1 MPSEFTMSTH
11 LFQSLAISLLLG
23 GLVGLQRQHV
33 DSPLGGVRTF
43 PLVTIFGSLCV
54 ILAEPFG
61 GWLVAAGLLATVA
74 VIALG
79 SRQVRTQAD
88 RGITSEAAMLVMF
101 AVGALCV
108 SGPIIIA
115 VAVGAGVAVLLQF
128 KPQLHGVV
136 TKLGDADIK
145 AIMQFVLITFIV
157 LPVLPNET
165 YDPFEVLNPHEIWLM
180 VVLVVGISLG
190 GYISYKF
197 LGHQA
202 GVILSGLLGGVISST
217 ATTASYS
224 RRSAE
229 QPAMVP
235 TAATVICLATGVS
248 FVRILLEVAVVS
260 RTLLPAVAPL
270 LVGLTVVSLL
280 FALLYGCR
288 GRKPQEKM
296 PSQGNPSELKS
307 AILFG
312 VLYGVVLIS
321 VAASKEYLPHSG
333 LYAIAALSGLADLD
347 AITLSTARLVE
358 SERLSTDS
366 AWRSI
371 LIAALSNLVFKSGL
385 VLVLGDRKLFRDVVW
400 MLGGSSLLG
409 AVVLWWWR

>member
-1 MPSEFTMSTH
+1 MSTQ
-11 LFQSLAISLLLG
+11 LFQNLAISLLLG

-43 PLVTIFGSLCV
+43 PLVTVLGSLCA
-54 ILAEPFG
+54 ILAGPFG
-61 GWLVAAGLLATVA
+61 GWMVAAGLLATVA

-79 SRQVRTQAD
+79 SKQFRTEAD

-108 SGPIIIA
+108 SGPMMIA

-128 KPQLHGVV
+128 KPQLHGLV
-136 TKLGDADIK
+136 TKLGDSDIK
-145 AIMQFVLITFIV
+145 AIMQFVLITFVV

-165 YDPFEVLNPHEIWLM
+165 YDPFKVLNPHEIWLM

-197 LGHQA
+197 LGHHA
-202 GVILSGLLGGVISST
+202 GLILSGLLGGLISST
-217 ATTASYS
+217 ATTASYA
-224 RRSAE
+224 RRTAE

-235 TAATVICLATGVS
+235 AAATVICLATGVS

-260 RTLLPAVAPL
+260 RRLLPAVAPVL
-270 LVGLTVVSLL
+270 IGLMIVSVL
-280 FALLYGCR
+280 FALLFGSG
-288 GRKPQEKM
+288 GRKPSETM

-312 VLYGVVLIS
+312 LLYGVVLVA
-321 VAASKEYLPHSG
+321 VAASKEHLPHSG
-333 LYAIAALSGLADLD
+333 LFAIAALSGLADLD
-347 AITLSTARLVE
+347 AITLSTARMVE
-358 SERLSTDS
+358 AERLSAD
-366 AWRSI
+366 AGWRTI
-371 LIAALSNLVFKSGL
+371 LIAALSNLVFKCGL
-385 VLVLGDRKLFRDVVW
+385 VLVVGHRKLFRDVAW
-400 MLGGSSLLG
+400 LLGLSSLLG
-409 AVVLWWWR
+409 AGLLWWW

>member
-1 MPSEFTMSTH
+1 MDTP

-23 GLVGLQRQHV
+23 GLVGLQRQHA

-43 PLVTIFGSLCV
+43 PLVTVFGSLCA

-61 GWLVAAGLLATVA
+61 GWMIAAGLLATVV

-79 SRQVRTQAD
+79 SLQGRSQAD

-108 SGPIIIA
+108 SGPMIVA
-115 VAVGAGVAVLLQF
+115 VVVGAGVAVLLQF
-128 KPQLHGVV
+128 KPQLHGLV
-136 TKLGDADIK
+136 TKLGDADIR

-165 YDPFEVLNPHEIWLM
+165 YDPFDVLNPYEIWLM

-197 LGHQA
+197 LGHHA
-202 GVILSGLLGGVISST
+202 GVILSGLLGGIISST
-217 ATTASYS
+217 ATTASFA
-224 RRSAE
+224 RRTAQ

-235 TAATVICLATGVS
+235 AAATVICLATGVS

-260 RTLLPAVAPL
+260 QTLLPAVAPL
-270 LVGLTVVSLL
+270 LIGLMIVSML
-280 FALLYGCR
+280 FALLFGCR
-288 GRKPQEKM
+288 IIKPSEAM

-307 AILFG
+307 ALLFG

-333 LYAIAALSGLADLD
+333 LFVIAALSGLADLD

-358 SERLSTDS
+358 SERLSVDS

-371 LIAALSNLVFKSGL
+371 LIAALSNLAFKSGL
-385 VLVLGDRKLFRDVVW
+385 VLALGDRKLFRDLAW
-400 MLGGSSLLG
+400 LLALSSLFG
-409 AVVLWWWR
+409 ATVLWWSG

>member
-1 MPSEFTMSTH
+1 MNTE

-43 PLVTIFGSLCV
+43 PLVSVFGSLCA

-61 GWLVAAGLLATVA
+61 GWVVAAGLLATVV

-79 SRQVRTQAD
+79 SWQVRSEAD

-101 AVGALCV
+101 AVGVLCV

-128 KPQLHGVV
+128 KPQLHGLV

-180 VVLVVGISLG
+180 VVLVIGISLG

-197 LGHQA
+197 LGHRA
-202 GVILSGLLGGVISST
+202 GLILSGLLGGLISST
-217 ATTASYS
+217 ATTASYA
-224 RRSAE
+224 RRTAQ
-229 QPAMVP
+229 QPALVP
-235 TAATVICLATGVS
+235 AAATVICLATGVS

-260 RTLLPAVAPL
+260 RTLLPTVAPIL
-270 LVGLTVVSLL
+270 IALMVVSLL
-280 FALLYGCR
+280 FAMIYGR
-288 GRKPQEKM
+288 RSRQSSETM
-296 PSQGNPSELKS
+296 PPQGNPSELKS

-312 VLYGVVLIS
+312 VLYGVVLVA
-321 VAASKEYLPHSG
+321 VAAAKEHLPHTG
-333 LYAIAALSGLADLD
+333 LFAVAALSGLADLD

-358 SERLSTDS
+358 ANRLSVDT
-366 AWRSI
+366 AWRSL

-385 VLVLGDRKLFRDVVW
+385 VLAAGDRKLFRNVAW
-400 MLGGSSLLG
+400 LLGVSSLLG
-409 AVVLWWWR
+409 AAVLWWWR

>member
-1 MPSEFTMSTH
+1 MSTQ

-43 PLVTIFGSLCV
+43 PLVTVFGSLCA
-54 ILAEPFG
+54 ILAGPFG
-61 GWLVAAGLLATVA
+61 GWMVAAGLLATVA

-79 SRQVRTQAD
+79 SRQFRTQSD
-88 RGITSEAAMLVMF
+88 RGITSETAMLVMF

-108 SGPIIIA
+108 SGPMIIA

-128 KPQLHGVV
+128 KPQLHGLV

-165 YDPFEVLNPHEIWLM
+165 YDPFDVLNPHEIWLM

-197 LGHQA
+197 LGPHA
-202 GVILSGLLGGVISST
+202 GLILSGLLGGVISST
-217 ATTASYS
+217 ATTASYA
-224 RRSAE
+224 RRSVE
-229 QPAMVP
+229 QPAMVLA
-235 TAATVICLATGVS
+235 AATVICLATGVS

-270 LVGLTVVSLL
+270 LIGLMVVSML

-288 GRKPQEKM
+288 GSKPPEMM
-296 PSQGNPSELKS
+296 PPQGNPSELKS

-312 VLYGVVLIS
+312 ALYGLVLIS
-321 VAASKEYLPHSG
+321 VAASKEHLPQSG
-333 LYAIAALSGLADLD
+333 LYAIAAMSGLADLD

-358 SERLSTDS
+358 SGRLSVDS

-385 VLVLGDRKLFRDVVW
+385 VLALGDRKLFRDVAW
-400 MLGGSSLLG
+400 LLGLSSLLG
-409 AVVLWWWR
+409 AAVLWWWR

>member
-1 MPSEFTMSTH
+1 MSTQ

-43 PLVTIFGSLCV
+43 PLVTIFGSLCA
-54 ILAEPFG
+54 ILAGTHG
-61 GWLVAAGLLATVA
+61 GWTIAAGLLATVA

-79 SRQVRTQAD
+79 SRQVRTESD

-115 VAVGAGVAVLLQF
+115 VAVGGGVAVLLQF
-128 KPQLHGVV
+128 KPQLHGIV

-180 VVLVVGISLG
+180 VVLVVGIGLG

-197 LGHQA
+197 LGHRA
-202 GVILSGLLGGVISST
+202 GVILSGLLGGIISST

-235 TAATVICLATGVS
+235 AAATVICLATGVS
-248 FVRILLEVAVVS
+248 FIRILLEVAVVS
-260 RTLLPAVAPL
+260 RTLLPAVAPML
-270 LVGLTVVSLL
+270 LGLTIVSLL
-280 FALLYGCR
+280 FAVLFGRR
-288 GRKPQEKM
+288 GSEPPERMPAQE
-296 PSQGNPSELKS
+296 NPSELRS
-307 AILFG
+307 AVLFG
-312 VLYGVVLIS
+312 GLYGLVLIS
-321 VAASKEYLPHSG
+321 VAASKEYLPHSA

-358 SERLSTDS
+358 AQRLSTDS
-366 AWRSI
+366 AWRTI

-385 VLVLGDRKLFRDVVW
+385 VLMLGERKLFRDVAW
-400 MLGGSSLLG
+400 LLGLSSLLG
-409 AVVLWWWR
+409 AAVLLWWR

>member
-1 MPSEFTMSTH
+1 MSTQ

-43 PLVTIFGSLCV
+43 PLVTIFGSLCA
-54 ILAEPFG
+54 ILAGPFG
-61 GWLVAAGLLATVA
+61 GWMVAAGLLATVA
-74 VIALG
+74 VVALG
-79 SRQVRTQAD
+79 SRQVRSEVD

-108 SGPIIIA
+108 SGPMMIA
-115 VAVGAGVAVLLQF
+115 VVVGAGVAVLLQF
-128 KPQLHGVV
+128 KPQLHGLV

-157 LPVLPNET
+157 LPVLPNKT

-197 LGHQA
+197 LGHHA
-202 GVILSGLLGGVISST
+202 GLILSGLLGGVISST
-217 ATTASYS
+217 ATTASYA
-224 RRSAE
+224 RRTVG
-229 QPAMVP
+229 QPSLVP
-235 TAATVICLATGVS
+235 AAATVICLATGVS

-270 LVGLTVVSLL
+270 LIGLMIVSLL
-280 FALLYGCR
+280 FALVFSRR
-288 GRKPQEKM
+288 GSQPSETM
-296 PSQGNPSELKS
+296 PPQGNPSELRA

-321 VAASKEYLPHSG
+321 VAASKEHLPNAG
-333 LYAIAALSGLADLD
+333 LYVIAALSGLADLD
-347 AITLSTARLVE
+347 AITLSTARMVE
-358 SERLSTDS
+358 ANRLSVDS

-385 VLVLGDRKLFRDVVW
+385 VLALGDRKLFRDVAW
-400 MLGGSSLLG
+400 LLGVSSLLG
-409 AVVLWWWR
+409 AAVLCWWR

>member
-1 MPSEFTMSTH
+1 MSTQ

-43 PLVTIFGSLCV
+43 PLVTVFGSLCAV
-54 ILAEPFG
+54 LAGPFG
-61 GWLVAAGLLATVA
+61 GWIVGAGLLATVA

-79 SRQVRTQAD
+79 SRQVRTDDD

-115 VAVGAGVAVLLQF
+115 VVVGAGVAVLLQF
-128 KPQLHGVV
+128 KPQLHGFV
-136 TKLGDADIK
+136 TKLGDADVK

-157 LPVLPNET
+157 LPVLPNKT
-165 YDPFEVLNPHEIWLM
+165 YDPFGVLNPHEIWLM

-197 LGHQA
+197 LGHHA
-202 GVILSGLLGGVISST
+202 GLILSGLLGGIISST
-217 ATTASYS
+217 ATTASYA
-224 RRSAE
+224 RRTAK

-235 TAATVICLATGVS
+235 AAATVICLATGVS
-248 FVRILLEVAVVS
+248 FIRILLEVAVVS

-270 LVGLTVVSLL
+270 LIGLMVVSLL
-280 FALLYGCR
+280 FALLFGRR
-288 GRKPQEKM
+288 GSQPAEMM
-296 PSQGNPSELKS
+296 PLQGNPSELKS

-321 VAASKEYLPHSG
+321 VAASKEYLPDSG

-358 SERLSTDS
+358 SERLSVDS

-371 LIAALSNLVFKSGL
+371 LIAALSNLVFKCGL
-385 VLVLGDRKLFRDVVW
+385 VLAVGDRKLFRDVAW
-400 MLGGSSLLG
+400 LLG
-409 AVVLWWWR
+409 LSSVFGAAVLWWWR

>member
-1 MPSEFTMSTH
+1 MDTQ

-43 PLVTIFGSLCV
+43 PLVTVFGSLCA
-54 ILAEPFG
+54 ILAGPFG
-61 GWLVAAGLLATVA
+61 GWTVAVGLLATVV

-79 SRQVRTQAD
+79 SLQVRPRSD

-108 SGPIIIA
+108 SGPMIA
-115 VAVGAGVAVLLQF
+115 AVVVGAGVAVLLQF
-128 KPQLHGVV
+128 KPQLHGLV

-165 YDPFEVLNPHEIWLM
+165 YDPFGVLNPHEIWLM

-190 GYISYKF
+190 GYIGYKF
-197 LGHQA
+197 LGHHA
-202 GVILSGLLGGVISST
+202 GLILSGLLGGVISST
-217 ATTASYS
+217 ATTASYA
-224 RRSAE
+224 RCTAR

-235 TAATVICLATGVS
+235 AAATVICLATGVS

-260 RTLLPAVAPL
+260 RTLLPTVAPL
-270 LVGLTVVSLL
+270 LIGLMVVSLL
-280 FALLYGCR
+280 FALFF
-288 GRKPQEKM
+288 GRRITQPSETM

-321 VAASKEYLPHSG
+321 VAASKEHLPHTG

-358 SERLSTDS
+358 SERLSVDV

-385 VLVLGDRKLFRDVVW
+385 VLALGDRKLFHDVAW
-400 MLGGSSLLG
+400 MLGLSSLFG
-409 AVVLWWWR
+409 ATVLWWSG

>member
-1 MPSEFTMSTH
+1 MSTQ

-33 DSPLGGVRTF
+33 DSPMGGVRTF
-43 PLVTIFGSLCV
+43 PLVTVFGTLCA

-61 GWLVAAGLLATVA
+61 GWVVAAGLLATVA
-74 VIALG
+74 LIALG
-79 SRQVRTQAD
+79 SRQSRSETD

-115 VAVGAGVAVLLQF
+115 IAVGAGVAVLLQF
-128 KPQLHGVV
+128 KPQLHGLV

-157 LPVLPNET
+157 LPVLPNKT

-190 GYISYKF
+190 GYISYQF
-197 LGHQA
+197 LGHHA
-202 GVILSGLLGGVISST
+202 GLILSGLLGGLISST
-217 ATTASYS
+217 ATTASYA
-224 RRSAE
+224 RRSVQ
-229 QPAMVP
+229 QPAMVS
-235 TAATVICLATGVS
+235 TAAIVICLATGVS

-260 RTLLPAVAPL
+260 RTLLPAVAPIL
-270 LVGLTVVSLL
+270 IGLMVVSLL
-280 FALLYGCR
+280 FALIYGRR
-288 GRKPQEKM
+288 GSLRLETM

-307 AILFG
+307 AIMFG
-312 VLYGVVLIS
+312 VLYGIVLVA
-321 VAASKEYLPHSG
+321 VAASKEHLPHTG
-333 LYAIAALSGLADLD
+333 LFAIAALSGLADLD

-358 SERLSTDS
+358 ANRLSVDS

-385 VLVLGDRKLFRDVVW
+385 VLAVGDRQLFRDVAW
-400 MLGGSSLLG
+400 LLGMSSLMG
-409 AVVLWWWR
+409 VIVLWYWG

>member
-1 MPSEFTMSTH
+1 MSEH
-11 LFQSLAISLLLG
+11 LFQSLAISFLLG

-43 PLVTIFGSLCV
+43 PLVAVFGSLCA
-54 ILAEPFG
+54 ILAGTFD
-61 GWLVAAGLLATVA
+61 GWIVAAGLLATVA

-79 SRQVRTQAD
+79 SRQHRTEAD

-108 SGPIIIA
+108 SGPIIVA

-128 KPQLHGVV
+128 KPQLHGIV
-136 TKLGDADIK
+136 TKLGDSDIK

-197 LGHQA
+197 LGHHA
-202 GVILSGLLGGVISST
+202 GLMLSGLLGGLISST
-217 ATTASYS
+217 ATTASYA

-229 QPAMVP
+229 QPKMTP
-235 TAATVICLATGVS
+235 TAATVICLATAVS

-260 RTLLPAVAPL
+260 RTLLPAAAPVLIGLIVISL
-270 LVGLTVVSLL
+270 LV
-280 FALLYGCR
+280 ALLL
-288 GRKPQEKM
+288 GRRVEKSSETM

-312 VLYGVVLIS
+312 ALYGVVLVA
-321 VAASKEYLPHSG
+321 VAAAKEHLPESG
-333 LYAIAALSGLADLD
+333 LFAIAALSGLADLD

-358 SERLSTDS
+358 SQRLPIDS

-371 LIAALSNLVFKSGL
+371 LIAAISNLVFKSGL
-385 VLVLGDRKLFRDVVW
+385 VLALGSRRLFRDVAW
-400 MLGGSSLLG
+400 LLG
-409 AVVLWWWR
+409 LSFLFGTAVLLWWR

>member
-1 MPSEFTMSTH
+1 MSTQ

-43 PLVTIFGSLCV
+43 PLVTIFGSLCA
-54 ILAEPFG
+54 ILAGPFG
-61 GWLVAAGLLATVA
+61 GWTVAAGLLATVA
-74 VIALG
+74 VIVLG
-79 SRQVRTQAD
+79 SRQARPPSD
-88 RGITSEAAMLVMF
+88 HGITSEAAMLVMF

-115 VAVGAGVAVLLQF
+115 VAVGAGAAVLLQF
-128 KPQLHGVV
+128 KPQLHGLV
-136 TKLGDADIK
+136 TKLGDTDIK

-180 VVLVVGISLG
+180 VVLVVGIGLA

-197 LGHQA
+197 LGHRA

-224 RRSAE
+224 RRTVG
-229 QPAMVP
+229 QPTMVP

-248 FVRILLEVAVVS
+248 FVRILLEVTVVS
-260 RTLLPAVAPL
+260 RTLLPAVAPVL
-270 LVGLTVVSLL
+270 MGLSVVSLL
-280 FALLYGCR
+280 VALLYGCR
-288 GRKPQEKM
+288 GSKPSETMPAQE
-296 PSQGNPSELKS
+296 NPSELKS
-307 AILFG
+307 AVLFG
-312 VLYGVVLIS
+312 GLYGVVLIS
-321 VAASKEYLPHSG
+321 VAASKVYLPQAG
-333 LYAIAALSGLADLD
+333 LYAIATMSGLADLD

-358 SERLSTDS
+358 SGRLSTDV
-366 AWRSI
+366 AWRTI

-385 VLVLGDRKLFRDVVW
+385 VLALGNRKLFRDIAW
-400 MLGGSSLLG
+400 LLGMSSLLG
-409 AVVLWWWR
+409 AGLLWWWR

>member
-1 MPSEFTMSTH
+1 MSTQ

-33 DSPLGGVRTF
+33 DSRLGGVRTF
-43 PLVTIFGSLCV
+43 PLVTVFGSLCA
-54 ILAEPFG
+54 ILAGPFG
-61 GWLVAAGLLATVA
+61 GWMVAVGLLATVA

-79 SRQVRTQAD
+79 SRQVRSEAD
-88 RGITSEAAMLVMF
+88 HGITSEVAMLVMF

-108 SGPIIIA
+108 SGPMIIA
-115 VAVGAGVAVLLQF
+115 VVVGASVAVLLQF
-128 KPQLHGVV
+128 KPQLHGLV

-157 LPVLPNET
+157 LPVLPNKT

-197 LGHQA
+197 LGHHV
-202 GVILSGLLGGVISST
+202 GLILSGLLGGIISST
-217 ATTASYS
+217 ATTASYA
-224 RRSAE
+224 RRTAQ
-229 QPAMVP
+229 QPALVP
-235 TAATVICLATGVS
+235 AAATVICLATGVS

-260 RTLLPAVAPL
+260 RTLLPAVAPVL
-270 LVGLTVVSLL
+270 IGLTVVSLL
-280 FALLYGCR
+280 FALAYSR
-288 GRKPQEKM
+288 RSSQSSEMM

-312 VLYGVVLIS
+312 VLYGVVLIA
-321 VAASKEYLPHSG
+321 VAASKEHLPDTG
-333 LYAIAALSGLADLD
+333 LFVIAALSGLADLD

-358 SERLSTDS
+358 AERLSTDS

-385 VLVLGDRKLFRDVVW
+385 VLTLGDRKLFRDVAW
-400 MLGGSSLLG
+400 LLGVSSLFG
-409 AVVLWWWR
+409 AAVFYWWR

>member
-1 MPSEFTMSTH
+1 MSTQ

-43 PLVTIFGSLCV
+43 PLVTIFGTLCA
-54 ILAEPFG
+54 ILAGTHG
-61 GWLVAAGLLATVA
+61 GWTIASGLLATVA
-74 VIALG
+74 VIVLG
-79 SRQVRTQAD
+79 SRQVRTESD
-88 RGITSEAAMLVMF
+88 RGITSEVAMLVMF

-115 VAVGAGVAVLLQF
+115 VAIGGGVAVLLQF
-128 KPQLHGVV
+128 KPQLHGIV
-136 TKLGDADIK
+136 TKLGDTDIK

-165 YDPFEVLNPHEIWLM
+165 YDPFDVLNPHEIWLM
-180 VVLVVGISLG
+180 VVLVVGIGLG

-197 LGHQA
+197 LGHRA
-202 GVILSGLLGGVISST
+202 GVILSGLLGGIISST

-224 RRSAE
+224 RRTVQ
-229 QPAMVP
+229 QPALVP
-235 TAATVICLATGVS
+235 TAATVICLATSVS
-248 FVRILLEVAVVS
+248 FVRILVEVAVVS
-260 RTLLPAVAPL
+260 RTLIPAVAPVL
-270 LVGLTVVSLL
+270 IGLMVVSLL
-280 FALLYGCR
+280 FAILFGFR
-288 GRKPQEKM
+288 GGRPSETM

-312 VLYGVVLIS
+312 VLYGVVMIS
-321 VAASKEYLPHSG
+321 VAASKEHLPHSA

-358 SERLSTDS
+358 AERLSADS

-371 LIAALSNLVFKSGL
+371 LIAGLSNLVFKSGL
-385 VLVLGDRKLFRDVVW
+385 VLALGDRKLFRDVAWLLVA
-400 MLGGSSLLG
+400 SSLLG
-409 AVVLWWWR
+409 AAIWAWM

>member
-1 MPSEFTMSTH
+1 MNTQ

-43 PLVTIFGSLCV
+43 PLVAVFGSLCAV
-54 ILAEPFG
+54 LAEPFG
-61 GWLVAAGLLATVA
+61 GWIVAAGLLATVA

-79 SRQVRTQAD
+79 SRQVRTETD

-115 VAVGAGVAVLLQF
+115 VAVGGGVAVLLQF

-165 YDPFEVLNPHEIWLM
+165 YDRFEVLNPHEIWLM

-197 LGHQA
+197 LGHHA
-202 GVILSGLLGGVISST
+202 GLILSGLLGGIISST
-217 ATTASYS
+217 ATTASYA
-224 RRSAE
+224 RRTAQ

-235 TAATVICLATGVS
+235 AAATVICLATGVS

-270 LVGLTVVSLL
+270 LIGLMVVSLL
-280 FALLYGCR
+280 FALLFGRR
-288 GRKPQEKM
+288 GSQPAEMM
-296 PSQGNPSELKS
+296 PLQGNPSELKS

-321 VAASKEYLPHSG
+321 VAASKEYLPDSG

-358 SERLSTDS
+358 SERLSVDS

-371 LIAALSNLVFKSGL
+371 LIAALSNLVFKCGL
-385 VLVLGDRKLFRDVVW
+385 VLAVGDRKLFRDIAW
-400 MLGGSSLLG
+400 LLGVSSLLG
-409 AVVLWWWR
+409 AAVLWWGR

>member
-1 MPSEFTMSTH
+1 MSTQ
-11 LFQSLAISLLLG
+11 LLQSLAISLLLG

-43 PLVTIFGSLCV
+43 PLITIFGSMCA
-54 ILAEPFG
+54 ILARSFG
-61 GWLVAAGLLATVA
+61 GWTIAAGLLATVA

-79 SRQVRTQAD
+79 SRQFRSESD

-101 AVGALCV
+101 SVGALCV
-108 SGPIIIA
+108 SGPMIVA

-128 KPQLHGVV
+128 KPQLHGIV
-136 TKLGDADIK
+136 TQLGDVDIK
-145 AIMQFVLITFIV
+145 AIMQFVLISLIV

-197 LGHQA
+197 LGHRA
-202 GVILSGLLGGVISST
+202 GVILSGLLGGLISST

-229 QPAMVP
+229 QPALLP
-235 TAATVICLATGVS
+235 TAATVICLSTGVS

-260 RTLLPAVAPL
+260 RTLLPKAAQL
-270 LVGLTVVSLL
+270 LFGLVGLSWVLAMIFGL
-280 FALLYGCR
+280 R
-288 GRKPQEKM
+288 GSQPSETM
-296 PSQGNPSELKS
+296 PVQGNPTELKS
-307 AILFG
+307 AIMFG
-312 VLYGVVLIS
+312 LLYAVVLIA
-321 VAASKEYLPHSG
+321 VAAAKEHLPPTG
-333 LYAIAALSGLADLD
+333 LFAIAMLSGLADLD

-358 SERLSTDS
+358 SQRLSIDV
-366 AWRSI
+366 AWRSL
-371 LIAALSNLVFKSGL
+371 LIAALANLTFKTGL
-385 VLVLGDRKLFRDVVW
+385 VLTIGGRRLFRDIAW
-400 MLGGSSLLG
+400 LLG
-409 AVVLWWWR
+409 LSSIYGAIIWWLWK

>member
-1 MPSEFTMSTH
+1 MSTQ

-43 PLVTIFGSLCV
+43 PLVTVFGSLCA

-79 SRQVRTQAD
+79 SRQVRSEVD

-108 SGPIIIA
+108 SGPMIIA
-115 VAVGAGVAVLLQF
+115 VVVGAGVAVLLQF
-128 KPQLHGVV
+128 KPQLHGLV

-197 LGHQA
+197 LGHHA
-202 GVILSGLLGGVISST
+202 GLILSGLLGGIISST
-217 ATTASYS
+217 ATTASYA
-224 RRSAE
+224 RRTVQ
-229 QPAMVP
+229 QPALVP
-235 TAATVICLATGVS
+235 AAATVICLATGVS

-260 RTLLPAVAPL
+260 RALLPTVAPPL
-270 LVGLTVVSLL
+270 IGLMIVSLL
-280 FALLYGCR
+280 FSLLFGRR
-288 GRKPQEKM
+288 GSQPTELM
-296 PSQGNPSELKS
+296 PPQGNPSELKS

-312 VLYGVVLIS
+312 VLYGVVLFS
-321 VAASKEYLPHSG
+321 VAASKEYLPHTG
-333 LYAIAALSGLADLD
+333 LYGIAALSGLADLD
-347 AITLSTARLVE
+347 AITLSTARMVE
-358 SERLSTDS
+358 AERLSTDS
-366 AWRSI
+366 AWRII
-371 LIAALSNLVFKSGL
+371 LIAALSNLVFKAGL
-385 VLVLGDRKLFRDVVW
+385 VLAVGDRKLFRDVAW
-400 MLGGSSLLG
+400 LLGLSSLLG
-409 AVVLWWWR
+409 AAVLWWS

>member
-1 MPSEFTMSTH
+1 MSTQ

-43 PLVTIFGSLCV
+43 SLVTVLGSLCA
-54 ILAEPFG
+54 ILAGPFG
-61 GWLVAAGLLATVA
+61 GWIVAAGLLATVA

-79 SRQVRTQAD
+79 SRQVRTETD
-88 RGITSEAAMLVMF
+88 RGITSETAMLVMF

-128 KPQLHGVV
+128 KPQLHGIVM
-136 TKLGDADIK
+136 KLGDADIK

-165 YDPFEVLNPHEIWLM
+165 YDPFDVLNPQEMWLM

-190 GYISYKF
+190 GYISYIF
-197 LGHQA
+197 LGHHA
-202 GVILSGLLGGVISST
+202 GLILSGLLGGIISST
-217 ATTASYS
+217 ATTASYA

-229 QPAMVP
+229 QPAMVL

-270 LVGLTVVSLL
+270 LIGLMLVSLL
-280 FALLYGCR
+280 FALFYGRR
-288 GRKPQEKM
+288 GSQPPETM

-312 VLYGVVLIS
+312 VLYGVVLVA
-321 VAASKEYLPHSG
+321 VAASKEHLPQTG

-358 SERLSTDS
+358 SERLSVDV

-371 LIAALSNLVFKSGL
+371 LIAALSNLVFKTGL
-385 VLVLGDRKLFRDVVW
+385 VLVLGDRKLFRDVAW
-400 MLGGSSLLG
+400 LLGLSSLFG
-409 AVVLWWWR
+409 AAVLWWWR

>member
-1 MPSEFTMSTH
+1 MSTQ

-43 PLVTIFGSLCV
+43 PLVTIFGSLCA
-54 ILAEPFG
+54 ILAGPFG
-61 GWLVAAGLLATVA
+61 GWMVAAGLLATIA

-79 SRQVRTQAD
+79 SRQVRSEAD

-108 SGPIIIA
+108 CGPIIIA
-115 VAVGAGVAVLLQF
+115 VAVGGGVAVLLQF
-128 KPQLHGVV
+128 KPQLHGLV

-157 LPVLPNET
+157 LPVLPNKT

-197 LGHQA
+197 LGHHA
-202 GVILSGLLGGVISST
+202 GLILSGLLGGVISST
-217 ATTASYS
+217 ATTASYA
-224 RRSAE
+224 RRTVG
-229 QPAMVP
+229 QPSMVP
-235 TAATVICLATGVS
+235 AAATVICLATGVS

-270 LVGLTVVSLL
+270 LIGLMIVSLL
-280 FALLYGCR
+280 FAVAIGRR
-288 GRKPQEKM
+288 GSQPSETM
-296 PSQGNPSELKS
+296 PPQGNPSELKA

-321 VAASKEYLPHSG
+321 VAASKEHLPNAG
-333 LYAIAALSGLADLD
+333 LYVIAALSGLADLD
-347 AITLSTARLVE
+347 AITLSTARMVE
-358 SERLSTDS
+358 ANRLSVDS

-385 VLVLGDRKLFRDVVW
+385 VLAVGDRKLFRDVAW
-400 MLGGSSLLG
+400 LLGVSSLLG
-409 AVVLWWWR
+409 AAVLCWWR

>member
-1 MPSEFTMSTH
+1 MSTQ
-11 LFQSLAISLLLG
+11 LFQSIAISLLLG

-43 PLVTIFGSLCV
+43 PLVTIFGSLCA

-61 GWLVAAGLLATVA
+61 GWTVAAGVLATVA

-79 SRQVRTQAD
+79 SQQIRSEAD
-88 RGITSEAAMLVMF
+88 RGITSEVAMLVMF

-108 SGPIIIA
+108 SGPLMIA

-128 KPQLHGVV
+128 KPQLHGLV
-136 TKLGDADIK
+136 TELGDADIK

-157 LPVLPNET
+157 LPVLPNKT
-165 YDPFEVLNPHEIWLM
+165 YDPFGVLNPHEIWLM

-190 GYISYKF
+190 GYISYRF
-197 LGHQA
+197 LGHHA
-202 GVILSGLLGGVISST
+202 GLVLSGLLGGIISST
-217 ATTASYS
+217 ATTASYA
-224 RRSAE
+224 RRTVE

-235 TAATVICLATGVS
+235 AAATVICLATGVS

-260 RTLLPAVAPL
+260 RTLLPAVAPPLIGL
-270 LVGLTVVSLL
+270 LIVSLL
-280 FALLYGCR
+280 FALLFGRR
-288 GRKPQEKM
+288 GSKPPETM
-296 PSQGNPSELKS
+296 PTQGNPSELKS

-312 VLYGVVLIS
+312 VLYGVVSVS

-333 LYAIAALSGLADLD
+333 LYVIAALSGLADLD

-358 SERLSTDS
+358 SERVSVDY

-371 LIAALSNLVFKSGL
+371 LIAALSNLTFKSGL
-385 VLVLGDRKLFRDVVW
+385 VLALGNRRLFRDVAW
-400 MLGGSSLLG
+400 LLGLSSLFG
-409 AVVLWWWR
+409 ATVFCW

>member
-1 MPSEFTMSTH
+1 MNTP

-43 PLVTIFGSLCV
+43 PLVTVFGSLCA
-54 ILAEPFG
+54 ILAGPFG
-61 GWLVAAGLLATVA
+61 GGTLAAGMLATVV

-79 SRQVRTQAD
+79 SWQVRSAAD

-108 SGPIIIA
+108 SGPMIVA
-115 VAVGAGVAVLLQF
+115 VAVGAGVAALLHF
-128 KPQLHGVV
+128 KPQLHGLV
-136 TKLGDADIK
+136 TKLGDADIR

-190 GYISYKF
+190 GYIGFKF
-197 LGHQA
+197 LGPRA
-202 GVILSGLLGGVISST
+202 GLILSGVLGGIISST
-217 ATTASYS
+217 ATTASYA
-224 RRSAE
+224 RRTVR
-229 QPAMVP
+229 QPALVP
-235 TAATVICLATGVS
+235 AAATVICLATGVS
-248 FVRILLEVAVVS
+248 FIRILLEVAVVS
-260 RTLLPAVAPL
+260 RTLLPAVAPVL
-270 LVGLTVVSLL
+270 IGLTVVSGL
-280 FALLYGCR
+280 FAVLFARR
-288 GRKPQEKM
+288 GSPQSEIM

-307 AILFG
+307 AVMFG

-321 VAASKEYLPHSG
+321 VAASKEYLPHTG
-333 LYAIAALSGLADLD
+333 LYVIAALSGLADLD
-347 AITLSTARLVE
+347 AITLSTARLVVA
-358 SERLSTDS
+358 ERLSVDT

-371 LIAALSNLVFKSGL
+371 LIAALSNLVFKLGL
-385 VLVLGDRKLFRDVVW
+385 VFVVGDRKLFRDIAW
-400 MLGGSSLLG
+400 LLGVSSLLG
-409 AVVLWWWR
+409 AAVLWWS

>member
-1 MPSEFTMSTH
+1 MSTQ

-43 PLVTIFGSLCV
+43 PLVAIFGSLCA
-54 ILAEPFG
+54 ILAAPFG
-61 GWLVAAGLLATVA
+61 GWMVAAGLLATVV

-79 SRQVRTQAD
+79 SWQVRSEED
-88 RGITSEAAMLVMF
+88 RGITSEAAILVMF

-108 SGPIIIA
+108 SGPMMIA

-128 KPQLHGVV
+128 KPQLHGIV

-190 GYISYKF
+190 GYISYRF
-197 LGHQA
+197 LGHHA
-202 GVILSGLLGGVISST
+202 GLILSGLLGGIISST
-217 ATTASYS
+217 ATTASYA
-224 RRSAE
+224 RRTAQ

-248 FVRILLEVAVVS
+248 FIRILLEVAVVS
-260 RTLLPAVAPL
+260 RTLLPTVAPVL
-270 LVGLTVVSLL
+270 IGLMVVSLL
-280 FALLYGCR
+280 FALVYGRR
-288 GRKPQEKM
+288 GSQPPEKM

-312 VLYGVVLIS
+312 GLYGLVLIS
-321 VAASKEYLPHSG
+321 VAASKEYLSHTG
-333 LYAIAALSGLADLD
+333 LYAIAMLSGLADLD
-347 AITLSTARLVE
+347 AITLSTARMVE
-358 SERLSTDS
+358 SQRLSVDS
-366 AWRSI
+366 AWRII
-371 LIAALSNLVFKSGL
+371 LIAALSNLVFKAGL
-385 VLVLGDRKLFRDVVW
+385 VLVLGDRKLFRDVAW
-400 MLGGSSLLG
+400 LLGMSSLLG
-409 AVVLWWWR
+409 ASVLWWWR